1 VNVPV
6 VAVVV
11 VAIVSVE
18 LPPACTDA
26 GLNVPVA
33 PAARPLTD
41 SATGRGL
48 PAVALVLTVNVVVA
62 PCTTLRLVGVALMAK
77 SLRAK
82 LPGPPARPAAVR
94 FARAKAA

>member
-1 VNVPV
+1 MIVRVNVPV

-41 SATGRGL
+41 SATG
-48 PAVALVLTVNVVVA
+48 
-62 PCTTLRLVGVALMAK
+62 
-77 SLRAK
+77 
-82 LPGPPARPAAVR
+82 PGCRR
-94 FARAKAA
+94 SRSC